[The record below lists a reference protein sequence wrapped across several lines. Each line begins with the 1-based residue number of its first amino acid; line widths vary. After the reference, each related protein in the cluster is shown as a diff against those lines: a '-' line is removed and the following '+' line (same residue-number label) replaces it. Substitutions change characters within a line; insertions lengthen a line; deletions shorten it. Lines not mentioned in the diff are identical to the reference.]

1 MAGSAKQKASCGIG
15 KLHGSKIYIQ
25 FTLIFLESFRMFQS
39 RERVDPS
46 AVPLLEK
53 PNPVSKIN
61 FHFANVILIMHDDSA
76 FAVVKIT

>member
-1 MAGSAKQKASCGIG
+1 
-15 KLHGSKIYIQ
+15 
-25 FTLIFLESFRMFQS
+25 MFQS

>member
-1 MAGSAKQKASCGIG
+1 MERETDGF
-15 KLHGSKIYIQ
+15 LWRRKIAWLKVIQ

-53 PNPVSKIN
+53 PNPVSKSKW
-61 FHFANVILIMHDDSA
+61 HFTNVILMMMTVH
-76 FAVVKIT
+76 FVW